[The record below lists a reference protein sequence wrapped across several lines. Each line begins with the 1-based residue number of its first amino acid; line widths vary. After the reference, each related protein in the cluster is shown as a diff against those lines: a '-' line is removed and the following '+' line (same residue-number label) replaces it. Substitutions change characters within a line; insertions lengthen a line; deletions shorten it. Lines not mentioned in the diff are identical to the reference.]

1 MSARRDWGGWGE
13 SCVQI
18 SAADYKKHKSTLD
31 PYRTAYHDAQTL
43 PANDETCAR
52 ILEIER
58 LIGNNTCHAFTRA
71 ILTEDYDY
79 EAHLTDLDFYN
90 RVAPFIAE
98 YPRSFEQNWPKQF
111 ELAKEFALLELVGEM
126 SKLGTHFETL
136 TNVDFETGE
145 VNYYNLHN
153 GKSCEKKIQSL
164 FPELSFP
171 NKLDTCGNCTEN
183 DDCEEC
189 FNKYKSNGVGAL
201 NFEQEKVFRRDV
213 RNAYILRDLHT
224 MRFLLNIS

>member
-1 MSARRDWGGWGE
+1 MSAKVKRDWGGWGE
-13 SCVQI
+13 GCVQI

-31 PYRTAYHDAQTL
+31 PHRTAYRDAQTL
-43 PANDETCAR
+43 PNDDGGCNR

-71 ILTEDYDY
+71 ILTEDYEY

-136 TNVDFETGE
+136 NNVDFETGE
-145 VNYYNLHN
+145 VNYCNLQN
-153 GKSCEKKIQSL
+153 NPCEKKIQSL
-164 FPELSFP
+164 FPEFVFP
-171 NKLDTCGNCTEN
+171 TKLDTCGICTEAE
-183 DDCEEC
+183 DCEEC
-189 FNKYKSNGVGAL
+189 FKENKGDGAL
-201 NFEQEKVFRRDV
+201 DFAQEKVFRRDV

-224 MRFLLNIS
+224 MRFLLKI